1 MKDDAKSQLKKL
13 LATYDERLAEVERV
27 AAAKRAADAAFPA
40 RFATLTTETIRPA
53 LQEFAVVLN
62 DRGHVAAVREQEES
76 SSTAGGVS
84 LATISLRIVPKG
96 PAPKASETSK
106 SFVEISFM
114 ANRTE
119 RRITVSSTNTMFTS
133 GGNVGKRGDYEV
145 DAVTADV
152 VVGHVLQ
159 TLEEAFAGTR

>member
-13 LATYDERLAEVERV
+13 LATYDERLAEVERI
-27 AAAKRAADAAFPA
+27 ATAKRAADAAFPA

-53 LQEFAVVLN
+53 LQEFAAVLK
-62 DRGHVAAVREQEES
+62 DRGHDAVVREQEES

-84 LATISLRIVPKG
+84 LATISLRVVPKG
-96 PAPKASETSK
+96 PTPKATETSK

-114 ANRTE
+114 ANRSE

-145 DAVTADV
+145 DGVTADV